1 MSEHIDNIK
10 REKQEKLKDIIIKLH
25 DGVPVEKLKK
35 DFSILIRDTSAEEIA
50 DMENALIK
58 EGFPVEDVQRLCDVH
73 AEVFEEALKKEG
85 KARKIPGHPIHTFIE
100 ENNEARKIIKNISK
114 EIKKL
119 KKKSFND
126 QAQKNFIVQFEKLR
140 EIDRHFQRKENQLFP
155 KLEAKNFMGPT
166 RVMWGK
172 HDEIRSFIKEIVRY
186 IGSESWES
194 LVPPAEKMVSAIK
207 KLMFLE
213 EKILFPTAAKKLNDN
228 DWIEIKLGESE
239 IGYAWVT
246 PSNLWDANL
255 KAIMRAPTARTPIIS
270 RMESVP
276 TINLS
281 TGELTSEQIN
291 LLLKSLPL
299 DITYVDENDKVRYYS
314 DSKERI
320 FPRSPAI
327 IGRDVQNCHPPS
339 SINIVNE
346 IIGDLKAKKKP
357 QAQFWIRR
365 GDQLIYI
372 RYLPV
377 FDDFGKY
384 RGVIEVSQE
393 ISHIQTLKGE
403 KRLLD

>member
-10 REKQEKLKDIIIKLH
+10 KEKQLKLKNIIKKLH
-25 DGVPVEKLKK
+25 DGVPVDKLKK
-35 DFSILIRDTSAEEIA
+35 DFSLLIKDTSADEIA
-50 DMENALIK
+50 DMENALIQ
-58 EGFPVEDVQRLCDVH
+58 EGFPVEEVQRLCDVH

-114 EIKKL
+114 EIKRIMKNPD
-119 KKKSFND
+119 SDPNR
-126 QAQKNFIVQFEKLR
+126 KNFILHFENLR
-140 EIDRHFQRKENQLFP
+140 EINKHYLRKENQLFP

-172 HDEIRSFIKEIVRY
+172 HDEIRTLIKEVLY
-186 IGSESWES
+186 HIGKESWGS
-194 LVPPAEKMVSAIK
+194 LIRPAKEMVSAIK

-213 EKILFPTAAKKLNDN
+213 EKILFPTAAKKLDEN

-246 PSNLWDANL
+246 PSNVWDANL
-255 KAIMRAPTARTPIIS
+255 RAIMKAPTMRTPIIS
-270 RMESVP
+270 KLEKVP
-276 TINLS
+276 TVNLS
-281 TGELTSEQIN
+281 TGDLTTEQLN
-291 LLLKSLPL
+291 LMLKNLPV
-299 DITYVDENDKVRYYS
+299 DITFVDEHDKVRYYS
-314 DSKERI
+314 DTKERV
-320 FPRSPAI
+320 FPRSPGI

-339 SINIVNE
+339 SIDIVNE
-346 IIGDLKAKKKP
+346 IIKDLKEKRKP

-365 GDQLIYI
+365 GEQLIYI

-393 ISHIQTLKGE
+393 VSHIQTLKGE